1 MQKRNEPIRLKTSL
15 VFFPINIRVLLL
27 IIPNKDP
34 GFLKSCISVLISKIN
49 RAMRPQARWTMA
61 GNVCSKT
68 SEVVYYHT
76 ANRISNVVPVVLT
89 ENKKSPFVSFLFLDL
104 IT

>member
-1 MQKRNEPIRLKTSL
+1 
-15 VFFPINIRVLLL
+15 
-27 IIPNKDP
+27 
-34 GFLKSCISVLISKIN
+34 
-49 RAMRPQARWTMA
+49 MRPQARWTMA